1 MYKLLKFLS
10 FKKLKLLITGFKL
23 GVFIISKRQQFFLY
37 FKLIRNLKYND
48 ILIYFRIIKKSIY
61 KQLKNKF

>member
-23 GVFIISKRQQFFLY
+23 GVFIITKRQQISLY
-37 FKLIRNLKYND
+37 LKVIRDLRFEDVFK
-48 ILIYFRIIKKSIY
+48 YFRIIKKSIY
-61 KQLKNKF
+61 KQLKK

>member
-23 GVFIISKRQQFFLY
+23 GIFIITKRQQISLY
-37 FKLIRNLKYND
+37 LRAIRDLRLKDVFK
-48 ILIYFRIIKKSIY
+48 YFRIIKKSIY
-61 KQLKNKF
+61 KQLKK

>member
-23 GVFIISKRQQFFLY
+23 GVFIITKRQQISLY
-37 FKLIRNLKYND
+37 LRAIRDLRLKDVFK
-48 ILIYFRIIKKSIY
+48 YFRIIKKSIY
-61 KQLKNKF
+61 NQLKK

>member
-23 GVFIISKRQQFFLY
+23 GIFIITKRQQISLY
-37 FKLIRNLKYND
+37 LRTIRYLRLKDVFK
-48 ILIYFRIIKKSIY
+48 YFRIIKKSIY
-61 KQLKNKF
+61 NQFKK

>member
-23 GVFIISKRQQFFLY
+23 GVFIITKRQQISLY
-37 FKLIRNLKYND
+37 IRAIRDLRLKDVFK
-48 ILIYFRIIKKSIY
+48 YFRIIKKSIY
-61 KQLKNKF
+61 KQLKK

>member
-23 GVFIISKRQQFFLY
+23 GIFIIRKRQQISLY
-37 FKLIRNLKYND
+37 LRTIRYLRLKDVFK
-48 ILIYFRIIKKSIY
+48 YFRIIKKSIY
-61 KQLKNKF
+61 NQLKK

>member
-23 GVFIISKRQQFFLY
+23 GVFIITKRQQISLY
-37 FKLIRNLKYND
+37 LRAIRDLRLKDVFK
-48 ILIYFRIIKKSIY
+48 YFRVIKKSIY
-61 KQLKNKF
+61 NQLKK

>member
-23 GVFIISKRQQFFLY
+23 GIFIITKRQQISLY
-37 FKLIRNLKYND
+37 LRTIRDLRLKDIFK
-48 ILIYFRIIKKSIY
+48 YFRIIKKSIY
-61 KQLKNKF
+61 KQLKK

>member
-23 GVFIISKRQQFFLY
+23 GVFIITKRQQISLY
-37 FKLIRNLKYND
+37 IRAIRDLRLKDVFK
-48 ILIYFRIIKKSIY
+48 YFRIIKKSIY
-61 KQLKNKF
+61 NQLKK

>member
-23 GVFIISKRQQFFLY
+23 GMFIITKRQQISLY
-37 FKLIRNLKYND
+37 LRAIRDLRLKDVFK
-48 ILIYFRIIKKSIY
+48 YFRIIKKSIY
-61 KQLKNKF
+61 KQLKK

>member
-23 GVFIISKRQQFFLY
+23 GVFIITKRQQISLY
-37 FKLIRNLKYND
+37 LKVIRDLRFEDVFK
-48 ILIYFRIIKKSIY
+48 YFRVIKKSIY
-61 KQLKNKF
+61 NQLKK